1 MTKFLEKLKKLLFF
15 DPFWPNF
22 LKNRVL
28 SVLRFYNNLPS
39 CKKKKKRKKERKK
52 ERKRK

>member
-22 LKNRVL
+22 LKNRAL

-39 CKKKKKRKKERKK
+39 CKKKNKKERKK